1 LDTRNFFSQAV
12 EPLKQNQFGG
22 TLGGPIRRD
31 RLFFF
36 AYYEGFRNR
45 QGLTTS
51 ATVPS
56 AQQRAGNFSGIGSPL
71 INFAAGGTLFPNNQI
86 PVPTAP
92 TDRIGAL
99 YNHVRKELYEFF
111 ADVRPLEDFRGAICG
126 GTYDRDMLKEAGVIS
141 TVYAVNIGLLA
152 EKRHAYEDAVREAQS
167 KLDAFPISKASASK
181 EAANERRALVRK
193 RNQAQAALHFYEER
207 SRQDLRNLIN
217 IVRKWAE
224 RKEGHA
230 LDWLTAL
237 WDIACKSRRWD
248 QRENR
253 RLNTGSIAFYAFP
266 QYLVDMIVERTGGR
280 PITVALP
287 SLVDGEVNI
296 DEAGSVYLVD
306 EVSDGA
312 GSLVR
317 RQTLLLQV
325 VGDGRLIT
333 DNGRTYHVRP
343 FAVQPGQAQI
353 RNGRLELPNTQQRP
367 GIPILK
373 NIN

>member
-1 LDTRNFFSQAV
+1 V
-12 EPLKQNQFGG
+12 
-22 TLGGPIRRD
+22 
-31 RLFFF
+31 
-36 AYYEGFRNR
+36 
-45 QGLTTS
+45 
-51 ATVPS
+51 
-56 AQQRAGNFSGIGSPL
+56 
-71 INFAAGGTLFPNNQI
+71 
-86 PVPTAP
+86 
-92 TDRIGAL
+92 
-99 YNHVRKELYEFF
+99 
-111 ADVRPLEDFRGAICG
+111 DVRPLEDFRGAICG
-126 GTYDRDMLKEAGVIS
+126 GTYDRDMLKEAGMIS

-152 EKRHAYEDAVREAQS
+152 EKRHAYENAVAEAQS

-181 EAANERRALVRK
+181 EAVNERRALVRK

-224 RKEGHA
+224 RKEDRA

-253 RLNTGSIAFYAFP
+253 RLNTGSIAFYTFP

-287 SLVDGEVNI
+287 SLVDGEVSI

-312 GSLVR
+312 GSLMR

-325 VGDGRLIT
+325 MGDGRLIT
-333 DNGRTYHVRP
+333 DNGRTYHARP
-343 FAVQPGQAQI
+343 FPVQPGQAQV

-373 NIN
+373 STN